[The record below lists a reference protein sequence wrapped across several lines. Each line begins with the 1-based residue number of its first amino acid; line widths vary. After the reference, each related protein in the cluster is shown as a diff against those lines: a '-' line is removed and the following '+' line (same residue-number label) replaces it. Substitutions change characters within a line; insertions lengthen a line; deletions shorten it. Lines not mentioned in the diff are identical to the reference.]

1 MVRWIALLTA
11 LLLAA
16 CGGEALPE
24 APGEGSASRA
34 NCEVAFD
41 EIAAGETLTRL
52 ENNLR
57 AFDATIERCPS
68 FDVWAEM
75 AQEKLPEV
83 DLSNAEE
90 FIAARCEANE
100 ALAETILCQG

>member
-1 MVRWIALLTA
+1 MVRLTTLLIALV
-11 LLLAA
+11 LAG
-16 CGGEALPE
+16 CGGEAIPE
-24 APGEGSASRA
+24 APGEGPASRA

-41 EIAAGETLTRL
+41 QIAAGETVTRL

-90 FIAARCEANE
+90 FIAARCDMND
-100 ALAETILCQG
+100 ALAEAILCQA